1 MTMDR
6 SKDPSWN
13 ISELEWIEL
22 EYINYDLNSYKSV
35 GCNSSPLP
43 DSYHHML
50 LKYEGHH
57 RNASDLVVPNAFSVS

>member
-22 EYINYDLNSYKSV
+22 EYISYDLNSYKSV

-43 DSYHHML
+43 DSYHQML

-57 RNASDLVVPNAFSVS
+57 